1 MSMVPINI
9 SMNTFCRSINIDID
23 PLFEGFDAYDINRP
37 RNLNKHYSNLE
48 YIPLVFVNPKLKSFM
63 DQRNIMVSL
72 VDIFYCGPYEAHPIH
87 VDQPHVDQFVE
98 NDYVR
103 INWIYGGEGS
113 EMKWYKF
120 RNHIDQLDRHKVQH
134 IVYGPDDV
142 ECIHSQAISG
152 PHLVQVGIP
161 HTVQN
166 QDQKRH
172 SICADIIHKDTGR
185 RITMNQAL
193 NIFKDLI

>member
-1 MSMVPINI
+1 MGSINI
-9 SMNTFCRSINIDID
+9 GMNTFCQKINIPIE
-23 PLFEGFDAYDINRP
+23 PLFSGFDVYDPKRP
-37 RNLNKHYSNLE
+37 RNLNKQYANLE
-48 YIPLVFVNPKLKSFM
+48 YVPLICLNPELKKFM
-63 DQRNIMVSL
+63 DQKSMVISL
-72 VDIFYCGPYEAHPIH
+72 IDIFYCNPYDVHPIH
-87 VDQPHVDQFVE
+87 VDQPHVDKFIE

-103 INWIYGGEGS
+103 INWIYGGLDS
-113 EMKWYKF
+113 EMKWYRFKD
-120 RNHIDQLDRHKVQH
+120 NVNKLNKDQVKH

-166 QDQKRH
+166 YSQRRY
-172 SICADIIHKDTGR
+172 SVCADIIHKDTGS

-193 NIFKDLI
+193 DIFKDLI